1 MRKLLSAA
9 VAATAVLALA
19 GCQNALGDARGPMT
33 GTWKFTM
40 TGFQQSPV
48 DSTMVCDM
56 ETTYVIRQ
64 EGRELEGRGSGGYVY
79 CRRTNGTNLGRTY
92 WEGGVVRGQVENG
105 QVHTSDAGN
114 FHCFAELHPTRAQG
128 YLESYGGYTSEPS
141 RTIRSGTCVL
151 EKISD
156 VGYDGPRA

>member
-1 MRKLLSAA
+1 MRKLLNAA
-9 VAATAVLALA
+9 AAATVVLALA

-48 DSTMVCDM
+48 DSTITCNM
-56 ETTYVIRQ
+56 ETTYVVRQ
-64 EGRELEGRGSGGYVY
+64 EGGQLEGRGSGGNVICY
-79 CRRTNGTNLGRTY
+79 RGQTSLGGTY
-92 WEGGVVRGQVENG
+92 WEGGVVRGEVENG
-105 QVHTSDAGN
+105 HVHTSDAGN
-114 FHCFAELHPTRAQG
+114 FHCFAELHPTRMEG
-128 YLESYGGYTSEPS
+128 YLESYGGWANEPS
-141 RTIRSGTCVL
+141 RTVRSGTCVL